1 MAVNKAISDAQRRHL
16 LLKLREAEAMGIIS
30 SAARVMRE
38 IDYQAG
44 NDDGMHEVLRRFGLL
59 FMSIEGE
66 NYDRAH
72 NPMWR

>member
-1 MAVNKAISDAQRRHL
+1 M
-16 LLKLREAEAMGIIS
+16 
-30 SAARVMRE
+30 MRE